1 MKAQLNMAVIG
12 AGYWG
17 KKIIYEYL
25 NIVRKR
31 PNVNV
36 AMVCDLDDKNLDY
49 CRDAYNI
56 FEEKLTR
63 SYQDVI
69 NSSNVNAVHIC
80 TPNETH
86 YKICKEALQSGKHVL
101 LEKPMTLASKQAF
114 ELVNIATSKNLI
126 LQAGHIFRFNNAL
139 KKIRKLIQQNYFGDI
154 YYLKLQWTNL
164 ISPPPNRD
172 IIFDL
177 APHPI
182 DIVHLLFSQWPT
194 KVTCK
199 AGAYRRKEPEEVA
212 YILTELNRNTMIHI
226 ELSWLQPGRTRELTV
241 VGSKRC
247 ATVDC
252 LNQTIQIHENN
263 SNKTYD
269 LEVQRNNTIE
279 TEITHFVNCVS
290 HQQQRSMNSGLI
302 GAKNVEVLEHI
313 RKSLEEK
320 VK

>member
-1 MKAQLNMAVIG
+1 MKARLNIAVIG

-25 NIVRKR
+25 QIVRKR

-36 AMVCDLDDKNLDY
+36 IMVCDLEDKNLDY

-56 FEEKLTR
+56 SEEKLTR

-69 NSSNVNAVHIC
+69 NSSNVDAVHIC

-101 LEKPMTLASKQAF
+101 LEKPMTLTSKQAF
-114 ELVNIATSKNLI
+114 ELVNFAKSKKII
-126 LQAGHIFRFNNAL
+126 LQTGHIFRFNNAL
-139 KKIRKLIQQNYFGDI
+139 KKIKKLIQQNYFGDI
-154 YYLKLQWTNL
+154 YYLKLQWTTL
-164 ISPPPNRD
+164 MSPPPDRD
-172 IIFDL
+172 VIFDL

-182 DIVHLLFSQWPT
+182 DIVHFLLNQWPT

-199 AGAYRRKEPEEVA
+199 ARAYRRKKPEEVA
-212 YILTELNRNTMIHI
+212 YISAELNRNIIIHI
-226 ELSWLQPGRTRELTV
+226 ELSWLQPKKTRELTV
-241 VGSKRC
+241 VGSKQC

-263 SNKTYD
+263 SNKTHY

-279 TEITHFVNCVS
+279 TEITHFINCIS
-290 HQQQRSMNSGLI
+290 HQQRSINSGSI
-302 GAKNVEVLEHI
+302 GAKNVEILEHI

-320 VK
+320 